1 MRISMFDIEQLKK
14 MSEDELYEL
23 VDKLENP
30 QDIDVLAFY
39 LAEIAQEEQNTNQ
52 NESVILNQ
60 TKH

>member
-1 MRISMFDIEQLKK
+1 MFDIEQLKK